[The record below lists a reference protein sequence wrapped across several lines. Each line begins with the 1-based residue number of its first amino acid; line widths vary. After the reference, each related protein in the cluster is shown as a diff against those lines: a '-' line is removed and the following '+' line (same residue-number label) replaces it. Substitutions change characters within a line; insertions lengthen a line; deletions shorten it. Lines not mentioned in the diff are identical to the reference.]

1 MISRVHLVH
10 MSISI
15 EEPVRTVR
23 NHLAEVIDRS
33 VTMPTVITRNG
44 KRVAAVVSVDLLQRY
59 EELEEEYLTR
69 IIDERMANPAPG
81 IPIEDVMRETLARDE

>member
-1 MISRVHLVH
+1 
-10 MSISI
+10 MSVIV

-23 NHLAEVIDRS
+23 NHLAQVIDRA
-33 VTMPTVITRNG
+33 VTTPTIITRNG

-59 EELEEEYLTR
+59 EELEEEQLTR
-69 IIDERMANPAPG
+69 IIKERMANPAPG